1 MKTRSTTELDSG
13 THFKKQGVLA
23 ENHCRLHSTPGLD
36 TWSVAVVCL

>member
-23 ENHCRLHSTPGLD
+23 ENH
-36 TWSVAVVCL
+36 WFW